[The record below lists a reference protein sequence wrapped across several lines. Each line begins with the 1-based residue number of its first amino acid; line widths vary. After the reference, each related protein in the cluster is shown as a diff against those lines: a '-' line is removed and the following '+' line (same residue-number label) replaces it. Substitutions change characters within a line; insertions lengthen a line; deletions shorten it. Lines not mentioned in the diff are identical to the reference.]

1 MAGANN
7 QRTVT
12 LPSFLRDNVGG
23 WFAHV
28 ESRFGAKGLMEEFDH
43 IVAALSK

>member
-1 MAGANN
+1 MAGNN
-7 QRTVT
+7 KRTIT
-12 LPSFLRDNVGG
+12 LPPFWMDNAAG